1 MSSGKW
7 YYEVEILSP
16 GSVSVGWAITDAAPD
31 ASLGGDESSWGYDG
45 SLEEKI
51 NAGIRESYGK
61 KWAVGDIVG
70 VFLDTNDRTIGTV
83 WIFTVSVDVENLVS
97 CCSVLSEW
105 RALG

>member
-70 VFLDTNDRTIGTV
+70 VFLDTNDRTIGTQPGY
-83 WIFTVSVDVENLVS
+83 LP
-97 CCSVLSEW
+97 
-105 RALG
+105 